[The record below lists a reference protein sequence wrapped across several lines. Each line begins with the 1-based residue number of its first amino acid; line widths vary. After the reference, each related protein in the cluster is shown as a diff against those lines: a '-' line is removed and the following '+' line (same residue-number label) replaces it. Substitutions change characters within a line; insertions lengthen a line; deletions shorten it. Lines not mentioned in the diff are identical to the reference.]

1 MATISLQV
9 APANSYR
16 TSTYHTISKDP
27 RHHDGNV
34 HEALHEIYV
43 LAKQDME
50 QMSAEPPQKKRRLN
64 ADIARDEG
72 YVVLAKAILEL
83 VCSPSVIVACL
94 RDFILM
100 SPLAVVV
107 KQELTQR

>member
-9 APANSYR
+9 APANSHR
-16 TSTYHTISKDP
+16 TFTNRTISKDP

-64 ADIARDEG
+64 DDIVLDED
-72 YVVLAKAILEL
+72 YIVLAKAILEL
-83 VCSPSVIVACL
+83 VCFSSVIVACS
-94 RDFILM
+94 RDLILIK
-100 SPLAVVV
+100 SLAC
-107 KQELTQR
+107 